1 MQRSQFLI
9 SITVLLS
16 VFIVQL
22 PSSIRA
28 DEDPDA
34 IYEPGQESQRHEGVP
49 QGDVTLHV
57 WNSTVFDGTI
67 REYYVY
73 VPKQYDG
80 TQPACVM
87 VFQDAHS
94 YVSVE
99 GSVRAPVVFDNLIH
113 AGDLPVTIA
122 TNSPRTGGERTIA
135 ASNTTP

>member
-1 MQRSQFLI
+1 MHRRPFLNP
-9 SITVLLS
+9 ITILLL

-28 DEDPDA
+28 DENPDE
-34 IYEPGQESQRHEGVP
+34 IYELSQESQRHEGVP
-49 QGDVTLHV
+49 RGDVTMHV
-57 WNSTVFDGTI
+57 WNSTVFEDTT

-94 YVSVE
+94 YVSEE

-113 AGDLPVTIA
+113 AGDLPVTVGIF
-122 TNSPRTGGERTIA
+122 
-135 ASNTTP
+135 